1 MAALTGNRNTSRRE
15 DLRQVYP
22 LADNVIVYLGSIVC
36 LDANGNANPGK
47 TATGLKCVGVALRAY
62 TPNGPDIIGKAA
74 DNTQPGHAAGAVLV
88 EVERTAAAFDNSAT
102 DPVGAPNIGTPCFV
116 VDDHTVSA
124 TDGSSSQSVAGRVV
138 SIDSDGS
145 VWVDFNY
152 QSALAT

>member
-1 MAALTGNRNTSRRE
+1 MAALTGNRNTPRRE
-15 DLRQVYP
+15 DLRHVYP

-36 LDANGNANPGK
+36 LDAGGNANPGR

-62 TPNGPDIIGKAA
+62 TPAGPDIIGKPA
-74 DNTQPGHAAGAVLV
+74 DNTGPGHAVGAVLV
-88 EVERTAAAFDNSAT
+88 EVERSTAAFDNSVT
-102 DPVGAPNIGTPCFV
+102 DPVGAANIGTPCFV

-138 SIDSDGS
+138 AVESNL
-145 VWVDFNY
+145 VWVDFNA